1 MHSELKGFVEKIE
14 NELVDYRRD
23 FHKNAESGWNEYRT
37 SAIIANELEKL
48 GYQVVVG
55 DELLDLD
62 ARMGLPDQEEMDYF
76 YKKALDEFPDSKYL
90 PLMKDGKT
98 GVMGV
103 FENGE
108 GPVIGMRFD
117 IDALGV
123 QEELTK
129 GHIPFDQGFSS
140 INQNVSHACGHD
152 GHASIG
158 LGVAKTLMESKDK
171 IKGKIK
177 LIFQPAEEG
186 VRGAKSIV
194 EKGHLDDVKYFISS
208 HISEEKEDWDI
219 IPGSDGAL
227 ATTKL
232 DVIFKGK
239 SSHAGGS
246 PELGNNAAIGMAT
259 AILNLY
265 AIPRHSKGAT
275 RINVGYSQ
283 AGTGRNVIPDIA
295 TLKIET
301 RGETTEINDYV
312 RNYALKVI
320 ENAANMHDLEWEY
333 KLMGE
338 ASSMI
343 SDKKM
348 IDRIRRVSEELGLKV
363 SDGDFSHLGGSEDV
377 SYMLSRVQENG
388 GEGTF
393 MRVLTKTYGP
403 AHNRK
408 FNYEE
413 DVIKRGVMVFS
424 ATVLDIFNE

>member
-1 MHSELKGFVEKIE
+1 MHGELKKYVEGIE
-14 NELVDYRRD
+14 EELISTRRD

-37 SAIIANELEKL
+37 SAIIADKLEKL
-48 GYQVVVG
+48 GYEVVVG
-55 DELLDLD
+55 EELLDLD
-62 ARMGLPDQEEMDYF
+62 SRMGLPDEEEMDYF
-76 YKKALDEFPDSKYL
+76 YQKALAEFPDSKFL

-103 FENGE
+103 LKNEE
-108 GPVIGMRFD
+108 GPVIAMRFD

-123 QEELTK
+123 QEDDTDE
-129 GHIPFDQGFSS
+129 HIPFKCDFSS
-140 INQNVSHACGHD
+140 INENVAHACGHD
-152 GHASIG
+152 GHAAIG
-158 LGVAKTLMESKDK
+158 LGVAKTLMEFKDK
-171 IKGKIK
+171 IKGSVK

-208 HISEEKEDWDI
+208 HINGLEGDGDI

-232 DVIFKGK
+232 DVIFTGK
-239 SSHAGGS
+239 ASHAGGS
-246 PELGNNAAIGMAT
+246 PEIGKNAAMGMAT

-265 AIPRHSKGAT
+265 GIPRHSKGAT

-283 AGTGRNVIPDIA
+283 AGTGRNVIPENAII
-295 TLKIET
+295 KIET

-312 RNYALKVI
+312 RDYALRI
-320 ENAANMHDLEWEY
+320 CESAANMHDLEWDY

-343 SDKKM
+343 SDKSM
-348 IDRIRRVSEELGLKV
+348 MDRVRQVSEELGLKV
-363 SDGDFSHLGGSEDV
+363 SKRDFNNLGGSEDV

-393 MRVLTKTYGP
+393 MIVTTKTYGP
-403 AHNRK
+403 AHNRR
-408 FNYEE
+408 FDFEE
-413 DVIKRGVMVFS
+413 GVLKKGVLVFS
-424 ATVLDIFNE
+424 ASVLDIFS

>member
-1 MHSELKGFVEKIE
+1 MHSEIKNYVDGINEKLI
-14 NELVDYRRD
+14 NYRRD

-37 SAIIANELEKL
+37 SEIIANRLEEL
-48 GYQVVVG
+48 GYQVIIG
-55 DELLDLD
+55 EELLDLES
-62 ARMGLPDQEEMDYF
+62 RMGLPDEEEMEFF
-76 YKKALDEFPDSKYL
+76 YEKAIKEFPNSKFL
-90 PLMKDGKT
+90 PKMKGGKT

-103 FENGE
+103 LKNGR

-123 QEELTK
+123 QEDQSDE
-129 GHIPFDQGFSS
+129 HIPFKCGFSS
-140 INQNVSHACGHD
+140 INENVSHACGHD

-158 LGVAKTLMESKDK
+158 LGVAETLMEFKDK
-171 IKGKIK
+171 IKGTVK

-208 HISEEKEDWDI
+208 HITSQSGDYDLV
-219 IPGSDGAL
+219 PGSDGAL

-232 DVIFKGK
+232 DITFKGK

-246 PELGNNAAIGMAT
+246 PQLGNNAAMGMAT

-265 AIPRHSKGAT
+265 SIPRHSEGAT

-301 RGETTEINDYV
+301 RGETTKINDYV
-312 RNYALKVI
+312 REYALRII
-320 ENAANMHDLEWEY
+320 ENAAKMHNLEWEY

-338 ASSMI
+338 ASSMV
-343 SDKKM
+343 SDQSM
-348 IDRIRRVSEELGLKV
+348 IDRIRKVSEELGFKV
-363 SDGDFSHLGGSEDV
+363 SKEDYRSLGGSEDV

-393 MRVLTKTYGP
+393 MRVLTKTYAP

-408 FNYEE
+408 FDYDES
-413 DVIKRGVMVFS
+413 VLSKTVKIFS
-424 ATVLDIFNE
+424 AAVMDIFKK